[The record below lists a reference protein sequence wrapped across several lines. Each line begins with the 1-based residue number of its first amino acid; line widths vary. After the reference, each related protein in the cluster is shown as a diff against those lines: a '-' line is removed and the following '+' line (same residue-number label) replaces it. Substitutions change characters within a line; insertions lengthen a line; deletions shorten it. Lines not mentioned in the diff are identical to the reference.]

1 MLRVGIY
8 VPITL
13 NEQFINSIY
22 FLTCSL
28 DKFSGLTNYKV
39 VFTVS
44 RDGMTDLEYP
54 SLNWAKGYPIEFHL
68 CDEIVWTVHAKRA
81 ITENKPW
88 FQYAATMKQQL
99 ANDFDEED
107 VVVFMDADTVVCGS
121 LIEVVARAAQE
132 GKILSPAPLG
142 SRRASIWRAPYTS
155 AAAPNA
161 ITVSNMQATA
171 GRLWS
176 HEPARLISISASSS
190 CRAISPRLI
199 RDNVSADVAFVEERF
214 YDRYAA
220 QTALCLL
227 ICRLQIRIWRLGRK
241 V

>member
-22 FLTCSL
+22 FLTRSL
-28 DKFSGLTNYKV
+28 DRFSGLTNYKI

-44 RDGMTDLEYP
+44 RDGMTDLESP

-68 CDEIVWTVHAKRA
+68 CDEIVWTVHANRE

-99 ANDFDEED
+99 ANDFDED

-132 GKILSPAPLG
+132 GKILARTAWQPPSVDLTRALGERGCVRRTRIRSRICWLRLVVFGATSLPALFQF
-142 SRRASIWRAPYTS
+142 RLHRH
-155 AAAPNA
+155 
-161 ITVSNMQATA
+161 A
-171 GRLWS
+171 GQY
-176 HEPARLISISASSS
+176 
-190 CRAISPRLI
+190 CRAHSGQRQ
-199 RDNVSADVAFVEERF
+199 RR
-214 YDRYAA
+214 
-220 QTALCLL
+220 
-227 ICRLQIRIWRLGRK
+227 CRLC
-241 V
+241 